1 MTSLPITDPSP
12 LGVRL
17 LPAVAACDYEG
28 WQARLVNPDL
38 LLDAVAVA
46 LYRIPL
52 LAVPSGADRRGG
64 SMEMADPVFAEAL
77 VCALLGR
84 PGFDQLTVS
93 DHVVRWGEPLPE
105 GLTPEDRRRFHGL
118 RSRPR
123 LANLIRP
130 LVAHRVPALVADKPV
145 STAPWRD
152 LAPFHS
158 HGDHS
163 HAYTPLASHG
173 DRTS

>member
-1 MTSLPITDPSP
+1 MTSIPMIEPSP

-17 LPAVAACDYEG
+17 LPAVAAWDYER
-28 WQARLVNPDL
+28 WQTSLVNPGL

-105 GLTPEDRRRFHGL
+105 GLALDGRFHGL
-118 RSRPR
+118 RNRPR

-130 LVAHRVPALVADKPV
+130 PAAHRAPALAADKPV
-145 STAPWRD
+145 ITAPWRD
-152 LAPFHS
+152 PAPFHS
-158 HGDHS
+158 HRDRF
-163 HAYTPLASHG
+163 HAHTTLASHG